1 MPTILNTS
9 FASLIVCSPIAFA
22 ALNAL
27 VSRPQQLYADSR
39 NRVPMKILDTLPENW
54 LRPLVACLIRF
65 GDNYTYFSRH
75 GPIEFNKES
84 V

>member
-1 MPTILNTS
+1 MLG
-9 FASLIVCSPIAFA
+9 F
-22 ALNAL
+22 L
-27 VSRPQQLYADSR
+27 VRSQLYADSR

-54 LRPLVACLIRF
+54 LRPPVACLILF
-65 GDNYTYFSRH
+65 GHNYTCFSRH